1 MCISFW
7 FWISITQCW
16 KSLNTDI
23 TGTCGWFLPSV
34 DYLLHHC
41 GRPQST
47 SQLRVHRELSVH
59 RSWAGLRRA
68 SGIQG
73 VDWLPGEQRGY
84 GSALLSFLFGV
95 ANLSVPGRFL
105 RGKRKGFC
113 WQSEFM
119 FGGSSCGEKLKG
131 RRSLVGV
138 ILGLESAIPTSP

>member
-1 MCISFW
+1 M
-7 FWISITQCW
+7 
-16 KSLNTDI
+16 
-23 TGTCGWFLPSV
+23 

-47 SQLRVHRELSVH
+47 SQLRVHCELSVH

-84 GSALLSFLFGV
+84 GSALPSFLFGV

-105 RGKRKGFC
+105 RGKRKGSC
-113 WQSEFM
+113 WQSEFT
-119 FGGSSCGEKLKG
+119 FRAAAVKRKG
-131 RRSLVGV
+131 REGGV
-138 ILGLESAIPTSP
+138 WTGSF